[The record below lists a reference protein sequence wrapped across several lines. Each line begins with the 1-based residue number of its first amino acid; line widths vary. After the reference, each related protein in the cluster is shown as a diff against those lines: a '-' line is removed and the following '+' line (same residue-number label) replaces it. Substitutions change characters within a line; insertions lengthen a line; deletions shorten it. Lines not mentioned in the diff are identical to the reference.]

1 MKPLL
6 LLGWTATALGLS
18 VNVYAASTAP
28 ATTPIAQVRNLVKIA
43 MWEVAEYH
51 QQGKFLGCA
60 AVLNGEINPLVIQV
74 SPDKEVWQLT
84 IPASRMPTGT
94 KFDLR
99 EQMGNEPPSTL
110 LNQAVIDATGNAVTK
125 VYDGWI
131 AAFFGYPHKVKD
143 RNYRVWLG
151 GNQRDW
157 QLTKTFEVFNQIHR
171 CIDAAVKS
179 QAANPPVQL
188 SAQLAPTPA
197 PQQPVGKTLSNAF
210 TVGKCLQTVGE
221 NDVRLVQCNNT
232 KVQLWQSVA
241 TEQSGFY
248 RLKNVGSGKC
258 LYAVRDNSIEA
269 NACQYAAV
277 FHLLPW
283 QGNPTVMRLQH
294 DGAQDGCLD
303 VVNDATKDKVQLA
316 TCGHYSGQAWK

>member
-1 MKPLL
+1 MKNWL
-6 LLGWTATALGLS
+6 LLGFAAAFSMVT
-18 VNVYAASTAP
+18 NVYAESST
-28 ATTPIAQVRNLVKIA
+28 QLNRHVVKIA
-43 MWEVAEYH
+43 TWEIAELYE
-51 QQGKFLGCA
+51 QGTFQGCA
-60 AVLNGEINPLVIQV
+60 AVLDGATHPLAIRV
-74 SPDKEVWQLT
+74 SPDKEVWRLI
-84 IPASRMPTGT
+84 IPASGMSAGT

-99 EQMGNEPPSTL
+99 EQIGNNPPSTL
-110 LNQAVIDATGNAVTK
+110 LNPTTIDVAGNAVTE

-179 QAANPPVQL
+179 QAAKPPVQF
-188 SAQLAPTPA
+188 SAQPAPTPA
-197 PQQPVGKTLSNAF
+197 PLGKTLSNAF

-221 NDVRLVQCNNT
+221 SDVRLVQCNNT
-232 KVQLWQSVA
+232 KVQLWQPVA
-241 TEQSGFY
+241 TEQSGSY